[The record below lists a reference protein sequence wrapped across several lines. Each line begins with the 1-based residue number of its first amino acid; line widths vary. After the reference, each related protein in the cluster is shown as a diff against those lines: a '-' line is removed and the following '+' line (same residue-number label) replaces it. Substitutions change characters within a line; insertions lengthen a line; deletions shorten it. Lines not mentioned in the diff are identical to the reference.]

1 MHREKE
7 NSSVHGLLVL
17 FRKELADHLRST
29 RFLLMTALLTL
40 TSMASLYGA
49 LSNIRDQATEN
60 SEFIFLSL
68 FTTSGNSLPSI
79 CTFLAF
85 LGPLAGIVLGFDCV
99 NRERSLGTLNRLT
112 AQPIYRDTVINGKFM
127 AGFAAIFLM
136 VFSLGI
142 LVSAIGLLV
151 IGIAPQTE
159 EVLRILAF
167 LLFTV
172 FYIAFWLGLSIL
184 FSVIWR
190 HAATAALA
198 GISIWIFLSFF
209 MSMIAGAVA
218 DIAYPTEGIE
228 GLFNLKSNSLLSVW
242 GSGVYHFESEYQEYR
257 NRHQFPAFRSH
268 SGISALRTEP
278 AAGMAASGVYGGA
291 DYGVLCPVLY
301 MLYEAGNQGIERMP
315 PN

>member
-1 MHREKE
+1 MHWEKE

-112 AQPIYRDTVINGKFM
+112 AQPIYRDMVINGKFM
-127 AGFAAIFLM
+127 AGFVAIFLM

-228 GLFNLKSNSLLSVW
+228 GLFNLKSNYSLEL
-242 GSGVYHFESEYQEYR
+242 GL
-257 NRHQFPAFRSH
+257 NR
-268 SGISALRTEP
+268 ISPYYLFGE
-278 AAGMAASGVYGGA
+278 AAST
-291 DYGVLCPVLY
+291 
-301 MLYEAGNQGIERMP
+301 I
-315 PN
+315 